1 MRTSLLAFLFVLL
14 MMQQAGAQLCSGSL
28 GDPIINISF
37 GANNPGPL
45 KPGVTNLSYTNTG
58 CPNDGQYTITKS
70 MSGCFGNSWYDMP
83 KDHTGDAGGQFM
95 LVNASLTP
103 NDFYVDTVK
112 GLCSNTSF
120 EFAAWVVNILKPN
133 SCSGFGTKPNL
144 TFQIETAGGTVLL
157 KYDTGDIPTAGQINW
172 VQYGTYFTTPL
183 GVNTVVLRITNN
195 AKGGCGNDL
204 ALDDITFRPCGPT
217 VTTQTRLQASPQLS
231 ICDTDLANITI
242 DANTPAGFGGYT
254 VQWQVS
260 TDAGATWKDI
270 IGAQSSSYS
279 RNPTKAG
286 IYQYRAVVAE
296 TANFASVL
304 CRFYSSTTTIFVNGL
319 PPKSPL
325 NTLLGCTGSAFT
337 FSAPGGN
344 GYTYAWT
351 GPNAFISTNQ
361 TPSLPTVR
369 ISDAGLYIVKV
380 NAAPGC
386 GIIDSFQLNVF
397 PGTIAKISANTTVCE
412 GNSTQLIASG
422 GIAYSWSPVAY
433 LDNALISN
441 PIASIID
448 SIVYQVLVTNQYGCK
463 DSTTIAL
470 NLLKKPMVNAGPD
483 KQVFEGQSVV
493 LEGSISG
500 QNLQYY
506 WSPTT
511 QMANANMLSPLV
523 SPTDS
528 ITYTLYAANGNCPPA
543 ADAVF
548 VLVYKKL
555 SIPNAF
561 SPNVD
566 QINDTW
572 IIKGLDSYADAS
584 IKVFNREGIT
594 VFQAKSGDKPWDGR
608 YNGTLLSVG
617 TYYYL
622 IDLKNGQPLIS
633 GWVVLIR

>member
-1 MRTSLLAFLFVLL
+1 M
-14 MMQQAGAQLCSGSL
+14 
-28 GDPIINISF
+28 
-37 GANNPGPL
+37 
-45 KPGVTNLSYTNTG
+45 
-58 CPNDGQYTITKS
+58 
-70 MSGCFGNSWYDMP
+70 
-83 KDHTGDAGGQFM
+83 
-95 LVNASLTP
+95 
-103 NDFYVDTVK
+103 
-112 GLCSNTSF
+112 
-120 EFAAWVVNILKPN
+120 
-133 SCSGFGTKPNL
+133 
-144 TFQIETAGGTVLL
+144 
-157 KYDTGDIPTAGQINW
+157 
-172 VQYGTYFTTPL
+172 
-183 GVNTVVLRITNN
+183 
-195 AKGGCGNDL
+195 
-204 ALDDITFRPCGPT
+204 
-217 VTTQTRLQASPQLS
+217 
-231 ICDTDLANITI
+231 
-242 DANTPAGFGGYT
+242 
-254 VQWQVS
+254 
-260 TDAGATWKDI
+260 
-270 IGAQSSSYS
+270 
-279 RNPTKAG
+279 
-286 IYQYRAVVAE
+286 
-296 TANFASVL
+296 
-304 CRFYSSTTTIFVNGL
+304 
-319 PPKSPL
+319 
-325 NTLLGCTGSAFT
+325 
-337 FSAPGGN
+337 
-344 GYTYAWT
+344 
-351 GPNAFISTNQ
+351 
-361 TPSLPTVR
+361 
-369 ISDAGLYIVKV
+369 

-448 SIVYQVLVTNQYGCK
+448 SIVYQVLVTNQNGCK

-561 SPNVD
+561 SPNGD

>member
-1 MRTSLLAFLFVLL
+1 MRTTLLAFLFVILT
-14 MMQQAGAQLCSGSL
+14 MQQAGAQLCSGSL

-45 KPGVTNLSYTNTG
+45 KPGVTNLTYTNTG
-58 CPNDGQYTITKS
+58 CPNDGQYTITNS
-70 MSGCFGNSWYDMP
+70 MRGCFGNSWYDMP
-83 KDHTGDAGGQFM
+83 NDHTGDAGGQFM

-103 NDFYVDTVK
+103 NDFYVDTVT

-120 EFAAWVVNILKPN
+120 EFAAWVANILKPS
-133 SCSGFGTKPNL
+133 SCSGNGSKPNL
-144 TFQIETAGGTVLL
+144 TFQIETTNGTVLL
-157 KYDTGDIPTAGQINW
+157 KYQTGDIPTAGQIKW

-195 AKGGCGNDL
+195 ANGGCGNDL

-217 VTTQTRLQASPQLS
+217 VTTQARLLAASQLS
-231 ICDTDLANITI
+231 ICDTDATSITI
-242 DANTPAGFGGYT
+242 DANSPAGFGGYT
-254 VQWQVS
+254 IQWQIS
-260 TDAGATWKDI
+260 IDAGASWKDI
-270 IGAQSSSYS
+270 PGAQSPSFT

-304 CRFYSSTTTIFVNGL
+304 CRYYSSITTITVNNL

-325 NTLLGCTGSAFT
+325 SALLGCTGSAFT
-337 FSAPGGN
+337 FSAPSGN
-344 GYTYAWT
+344 GYTYNWS
-351 GPNAFISTNQ
+351 GPNSFFANVQ
-361 TPSLPTVR
+361 TPSLPNV
-369 ISDAGLYIVKV
+369 SLSNAGLYIVKV

-386 GIIDSFQLNVF
+386 GIIDSFQLVVF
-397 PGTIAKISANTTVCE
+397 PGTIAKITGNALVCE
-412 GNSTQLIASG
+412 GNSTQLMASG
-422 GIAYSWSPVAY
+422 GSVYSWSPVAY
-433 LDNALISN
+433 LDNPNISN
-441 PIASIID
+441 PTASPID
-448 SIVYQVLVTNQYGCK
+448 SMSYQVIATNQFGCK
-463 DSTTIAL
+463 DSTTITL
-470 NLLKKPMVNAGPD
+470 NVLKKPIVNAGPD
-483 KQVFEGQSVV
+483 KQVFEGQSVA
-493 LEGSISG
+493 LEGNVSG

-511 QMANANMLSPLV
+511 QMANANTLSPLV

-528 ITYTLYAANGNCPPA
+528 ITYTLYASNGNCPPVG
-543 ADAVF
+543 DAVF

-561 SPNVD
+561 SPNGD

-572 IIKGLDSYADAS
+572 IIKGLDSYVDAS

-594 VFQAKSGDKPWDGR
+594 VFQAKSSDKPWDGR